1 MVSFVDI
8 LRWTVHLF
16 LALVIT
22 AVIIFIFLAIS
33 IIGSPYG
40 FSLNMEWFNLAVYG
54 GTLLFSILIIML
66 IVIIGLVYI
75 PNILRERE
83 EE

>member
-1 MVSFVDI
+1 MVSFIDI

-16 LALVIT
+16 LSLVIT

-40 FSLNMEWFNLAVYG
+40 FSLNMEWFNLAVCG
-54 GTLLFSILIIML
+54 GTLLFSILIIVL
-66 IVIIGLVYI
+66 VLIIGLVYV